1 MKKSSLLFLMLII
14 SMTMIAQNPFFETS
28 KNLHGAFQFD
38 KLKNEHFMPAVEE
51 GIKRH
56 NAEVEAIVNN
66 PKPATFEN
74 TIVALENSGR
84 LYNHV
89 LTIFFGLNS
98 AETNDE
104 MQDIAMKLSPILTKH
119 AMEISMNE
127 KLFARVKAVYEQ
139 RDKLKLNT
147 EQMRLLTET
156 YRSFAE
162 GGADLPKD
170 KKAQYEKLAERLSNA
185 TTMFGQNALN
195 EVNNWTMYVEPE
207 RLKGVPEDL
216 INTFRENA
224 DKAKREGFC
233 QLTLRPTCYVP
244 VMRYCE
250 DRTLRRDLWIAFNSQ
265 CIQGSK
271 FDNTENIRE
280 IVNCRL
286 EIARIFGYKNYAE
299 YSLRDKMAEKPE
311 NVYKLLNQLT
321 EAYMPVAK
329 QELAEL
335 QACAYNAG
343 ANFTLMPWDMS
354 FYGNILKTKKFNV
367 NDEITKPYFELEN
380 VKRGV
385 FSLATRLYGLHFKKV
400 NIPVYHKDVEGW
412 EVTDAKGKYVA
423 LLYTDFHP
431 RAGKRAGAWMTEYKG
446 QWKDGKKDSRPHI
459 TIVMNFTE
467 PTKDKPALLTFDEV
481 ETFLH
486 EFGHAIHGMV
496 TECTYPSL
504 SGTNVARDF
513 VELPSQF
520 NENYAIEKEFL
531 DTWAVHYQTGE
542 KIPAELIQ
550 KLVDAANF
558 NCGIGCL
565 GQVCFGTQDMAF
577 HTMTEPFKGDPLE
590 VERISTERC
599 TVTPQIPGTG
609 RCESF
614 THIFSGGYAAGYY
627 SYKWAEV
634 LDADAFAFFKQNGIF
649 DKATA
654 TSFLNNVLKRGN
666 TEPAMTLYKRFRG
679 QEPTIDALLRRNG
692 IKK

>member
-1 MKKSSLLFLMLII
+1 MKKILLAIALVM
-14 SMTMIAQNPFFETS
+14 SVTMYAQNPFFETS
-28 KNLHGAFQFD
+28 KNAHGAFQFD

-56 NAEVEAIVNN
+56 NAEIEAIVNN
-66 PKPATFEN
+66 PAAPTFAN
-74 TIVALENSGR
+74 TIVALEKSGQ

-89 LTIFFGLNS
+89 LTIFYGLNS

-119 AMEISMNE
+119 GMEISMNE
-127 KLFARVKAVYEQ
+127 KLFARIKVVYEQ

-147 EQMRLLTET
+147 EDMRLLTET
-156 YRSFAE
+156 YRNFAE
-162 GGADLPKD
+162 GGADLPAD

-185 TTMFGQNALN
+185 TTSFGQNALN
-195 EVNNWTMYVEPE
+195 EVNNWSMFVEQE
-207 RLKGVPEDL
+207 RLKGVPEDVIEML
-216 INTFRENA
+216 KENA
-224 DKAKREGFC
+224 KKAGKEGC
-233 QLTLRPTCYVP
+233 MITLRPTCYIP

-250 DRTLRRDLWIAFNSQ
+250 DRMMRRDLWMAFNSQ

-271 FDNTENIRE
+271 FDNTANIRE

-286 EIARIFGYKNYAE
+286 AIANIFGYKNYAE

-311 NVYKLLNQLT
+311 NVFNLLNQLT

-329 QELAEL
+329 KEMAEL
-335 QACAYNAG
+335 QACANKNG
-343 ANFTLMPWDMS
+343 ANFNLMPWDMS
-354 FYGNILKTKKFNV
+354 FYGNILKTEKYNV

-380 VKRGV
+380 VKKGV
-385 FSLATRLYGLHFKKV
+385 FGLAKKLYGLNFKKV
-400 NIPVYHKDVEGW
+400 NLPVYHKDVEVW

-459 TIVMNFTE
+459 TVVMNFTE

-481 ETFLH
+481 STFLH
-486 EFGHAIHGMV
+486 EFGHALHGMM
-496 TECTYPSL
+496 TECTYYSL

-520 NENYAIEKEFL
+520 MENYAIEKEFL
-531 DTWAVHYQTGE
+531 DDWAVHYQTGE
-542 KIPAELIQ
+542 KIPADLIQ

-577 HTMTEPFKGDPLE
+577 HTMTKPFDGDPLQ
-590 VERISTERC
+590 VEMESTAKC

-627 SYKWAEV
+627 SYKWSEV
-634 LDADAFAFFKQNGIF
+634 LDADAFAYFKQTGIF
-649 DKATA
+649 NPATA
-654 TSFLNNVLKRGN
+654 KSFKENVLMRGN

-679 QEPTIDALLRRNG
+679 QEPTIDALLKRNG